1 MKTRQ
6 WFLAGLLVLAACG
19 ESATAPDANPL
30 HEGGGLMG
38 SGTVTPPPPPPPT
51 DETTQAASDTTGG
64 LDSDPTQSH
73 GEN

>member
-19 ESATAPDANPL
+19 ESATGPAPDANPL

-38 SGTVTPPPPPPPT
+38 SGTATPPPPPPPT
-51 DETTQAASDTTGG
+51 DGTTQAAASDTTGG
-64 LDSDPTQSH
+64 LDSDPT
-73 GEN
+73 